1 MSLDIFFGV
10 WHSFTPMKL
19 FIAKSRLEI
28 SSYFW
33 DLVLQQGLSSIWIGH
48 AAVLLLQQKSWWYE
62 RELMARDPTED
73 VGVGIRGLSWLS

>member
-1 MSLDIFFGV
+1 MSLASYFGV
-10 WHSFTPMKL
+10 CHSFTPVKI
-19 FIAKSRLEI
+19 FIATSRLVI
-28 SSYFW
+28 SSSAR
-33 DLVLQQGLSSIWIGH
+33 DIVLKHGLSSIWIGH